1 MPEKS
6 GPDQSSLELRDAGPA
21 NWEAFVELMGPKKG
35 GSGGCWCMLWRL
47 DRKAFDAGKGDANRD
62 AMKALFDREPPGILA
77 FDGDRAV
84 GWCAI
89 APRPAYP
96 YLDRSRLFKPL
107 DDLAVW
113 SVSCLTVAKSHRRQG
128 LSVTLLEGAA
138 DFVRRRG
145 GPAVEGYP
153 VDPAVPN
160 YPAVYAW
167 TGLAESFR
175 RAGYEEVARPSET
188 RPIMR
193 RMLA

>member
-1 MPEKS
+1 MGDMDTIELREA
-6 GPDQSSLELRDAGPA
+6 GPDVWD
-21 NWEAFVELMGPKKG
+21 AFVELMGPKKG

-47 DRKAFDAGKGDANRD
+47 DRKSFDAGKGAPNRD
-62 AMKALFDREPPGILA
+62 ALKALFETDPPGLLA
-77 FDGDRAV
+77 FDGARAV

-107 DDLAVW
+107 DDIPVW
-113 SVSCLTVAKSHRRQG
+113 SVSCLTIAKSHRRQG
-128 LSVTLLEGAA
+128 LSVKLLDGAA

-153 VDPAVPN
+153 VDPNVPN
-160 YPAVYAW
+160 YPAVYSW
-167 TGLAESFR
+167 TGLAAAFR
-175 RAGYEEVARPSET
+175 RAGYQEVARPSET

-193 RMLA
+193 RILT